1 MKICFVNRKGGSGK
15 TTSSVFTSLV
25 LAEGG
30 AKTLLIDAESMG
42 SALAWSVR
50 AEALPFTTIQL
61 PVDDVHKRIPRF
73 ASDYEHIVIDNPAAV
88 KTVSRSSLRG
98 SDVAII
104 PLSPSMADID
114 RLNNTLELVQEV
126 QDIHDNLSYYLLFT
140 RVHRGT
146 ISAREGRAA
155 LLEHGLPL
163 LEAEIPRLE
172 RYANALGTVPS
183 GDELEHYRDVVA
195 EVIAREASK

>member
-1 MKICFVNRKGGSGK
+1 MKVCFVNRKGGCGK
-15 TTSSVFTSLV
+15 TTSSIFMASV
-25 LAEGG
+25 LAEDG
-30 AKTLLIDAESMG
+30 KTLLIDAESMG
-42 SALAWSVR
+42 SALSWSVR

-73 ASDYEHIVIDNPAAV
+73 DEDYTHIVIDNPATV

-114 RLNNTLELVQEV
+114 RLSDTLELVQEV
-126 QDIHDNLSYYLLFT
+126 QEICENLSYYLLFT
-140 RVHRGT
+140 RVQHNTR
-146 ISAREGRAA
+146 SARDGREA

-163 LEAEIPRLE
+163 LDAEIPRLE
-172 RYANALGTVPS
+172 RYANALGTAPS
-183 GDELEHYRDVVA
+183 GNDLQHYRDVVA
-195 EVIAREASK
+195 EIRAREAAK